1 MKVFKITRLSYK
13 IDNAPKLHYLDV
25 FILDNNNWEV
35 ASTKALIDTG
45 CAKTAISSQFYDYI
59 NRINLIPIVS
69 KPSVNIQT
77 CDGTTHP
84 VAGTVDI
91 NLAIGKSKE
100 ILLTINALVVPNLA
114 DNLLIGLDILANNII
129 YKITPKSIFV
139 KLNNKIIE
147 EQFSKINHETMT
159 IKASKMTIH
168 PCQFETIKWKVP
180 MAKDSFARCLK
191 IMEGLMLMENPLIND
206 NVFSVKIFNASIVNL
221 YSLTR

>member
-1 MKVFKITRLSYK
+1 LKVFKITRLSYK

-45 CAKTAISSQFYDYI
+45 CAKTAISSEFHDHI
-59 NRINLIPIVS
+59 NKINLTPIVS

-114 DNLLIGLDILANNII
+114 DNLLIGLYHDSRDCHLIL
-129 YKITPKSIFV
+129 
-139 KLNNKIIE
+139 
-147 EQFSKINHETMT
+147 
-159 IKASKMTIH
+159 
-168 PCQFETIKWKVP
+168 
-180 MAKDSFARCLK
+180 
-191 IMEGLMLMENPLIND
+191 
-206 NVFSVKIFNASIVNL
+206 
-221 YSLTR
+221 